1 MNIEDLV
8 MSKRYG
14 HLKGK
19 LIVPVEEIVK
29 KLIATNE
36 ARKKILIIA
45 RTDARL
51 VDGFDFLIEITL
63 I

>member
-1 MNIEDLV
+1 M
-8 MSKRYG
+8 
-14 HLKGK
+14 
-19 LIVPVEEIVK
+19 IVPVEEIVK

-45 RTDARL
+45 RTDARS